1 MDYKLAIY
9 VNELL
14 TNLTSAREKSLTL
27 TNRACSLASPRLWP
41 PGAASSFLRPRTCR
55 SQGAARPRPISP
67 PPAAWT
73 ARERKRVR
81 EIEKEPGAYIPTAN
95 GSGWPDPAVDK
106 PRAARSGGRSKG
118 GRRRGPGRRQRR
130 GSRILRAPWRRARR
144 GEGGDPKGER
154 GEGRSRGAREGR
166 SREREE
172 MGDPEEPGRRGEEM
186 GDREIG
192 RAHV

>member
-1 MDYKLAIY
+1 MAIY
-9 VNELL
+9 VNEFL
-14 TNLTSAREKSLTL
+14 TNLTSAREHL
-27 TNRACSLASPRLWP
+27 TNRAELWLEIVTVNDLNEPRMLASPKLWP

-73 ARERKRVR
+73 
-81 EIEKEPGAYIPTAN
+81 
-95 GSGWPDPAVDK
+95 
-106 PRAARSGGRSKG
+106 RAARSGGRSKG

-154 GEGRSRGAREGR
+154 GEGRSREGGEGRSRGAREGR

-172 MGDPEEPGRRGEEM
+172 HILYFLDEGSFLGYTP
-186 GDREIG
+186 
-192 RAHV
+192 